1 MGSDRVPAGA
11 RGGGG
16 RLGDHARAAP
26 GASPVRLRRGRG
38 AVGSRPRRARRR
50 RRLRAPQQHGCRD
63 RSRSADPVKQVVVA
77 LALTALVALPLA
89 AQAPDVAAR
98 LTGRV
103 PPEVVSAVAGIA
115 ASAAGRGL
123 PVEPLV
129 QKAIEGGAK
138 GKPADRVIAAV
149 RALSDQLAAAA
160 AASRRTHRPDNPGG
174 RRAGPRPG
182 NRSPRTP
189 TNPEAPRRVD
199 RVDPARSFSAWLAG
213 RFLFLCPSPTI
224 SASHPLVRIAS

>member
-11 RGGGG
+11 RGRGG
-16 RLGDHARAAP
+16 RLGDPARAAP
-26 GASPVRLRRGRG
+26 GAPPVRLGGGRG
-38 AVGSRPRRARRR
+38 AVGPRPRRARRR

-63 RSRSADPVKQVVVA
+63 RSRSADPVKQVVVT

-103 PPEVVSAVAGIA
+103 PPEVVSARAGIA

-129 QKAIEGGAK
+129 PKAIEGGAQ
-138 GKPADRVIAAV
+138 GKPADRAIAAG
-149 RALSDQLAAAA
+149 
-160 AASRRTHRPDNPGG
+160 PG
-174 RRAGPRPG
+174 P
-182 NRSPRTP
+182 
-189 TNPEAPRRVD
+189 
-199 RVDPARSFSAWLAG
+199 
-213 RFLFLCPSPTI
+213 
-224 SASHPLVRIAS
+224 